1 MLEGG
6 KTKTQKKR
14 KEYSIMR
21 QEEKYKV
28 KWSERM
34 WRWGAREKK
43 KDDNVDVDKNEGN
56 IID

>member
-1 MLEGG
+1 
-6 KTKTQKKR
+6 
-14 KEYSIMR
+14 MR